1 MRKEKMLNLI
11 NKVSYY
17 LNKYAYLLLPIIT
30 GIIFLLICKGNELYP
45 FGNKTIAWCDMNQQ
59 GIPLLSQFKDVL
71 EGKKGFTYNFAN
83 AGGMSLFSVYFFF
96 LSSPFSY
103 LVVFVEK
110 AEIAN
115 FMNLIVMFKLM
126 VASLTMGIYIKK
138 KYENLNVLFLVSFS
152 LLYTYS
158 VYNLMYYQNIMWL
171 DIVYLFPLL
180 VLSLDHLLDKNK
192 FLPYLVLIT
201 LIVITNYYIA
211 FMVIC
216 FVLIYVGLNLYQRRQ
231 DKDIQYK
238 ARNFIISS
246 LIAALISCFS
256 IIPSFIQY
264 LESARGESL
273 INSLSFSWFLTHLQT
288 TLPLLLGSTCVIPFL
303 FKKDVSNERKIKY
316 IILLLL
322 LIPIIIDPINC
333 MWHLGSYQAF
343 PCRFAFM
350 LVFLTLDIVAIN
362 LKETQEEKFDF
373 KHILGFSISLIL
385 IISLYVFE
393 KDYINKKIIDLDQ
406 YSHSLWGNS
415 TSLEAL
421 LRYYSI
427 ILIAVLIIYLL
438 FKLKFINKK
447 VLSITFINLTI
458 IEILFSTSVYLIP
471 PSNDSSSYQK
481 LYSLSEH
488 IDDDSFYRVKTET
501 KITDVNN
508 VGAVGFNSLSH
519 YTSLTS
525 EDYMFTMKKLGYSS
539 YWMEVGSHGGTSFT
553 DALLVNKY
561 TLKYGSSSSSI
572 CSNDYYHLEE
582 NKVFPFG
589 IITDTNLEEHTELKE
604 DTRVNMQET
613 LYQALFNSNNSLHT
627 IYDPSELSN
636 IEILKDNSRTTYKTS
651 GNGSLTYSLFIKGT
665 QSVYFEAF
673 DKYSNNLTEAINE
686 KITITCG
693 SKYYSSYPNKN
704 LNGTICL
711 GTFTNQKI
719 TVRVKIKETIAVS
732 SLNVFSVNEE
742 ILDNEIN
749 NVINPNLEVKPN
761 KIEGTFSSN
770 NESYLFLPISYTKGI
785 NAKINGKKVD
795 VIKVFSSFVAIK
807 LVEGENNLTI
817 SYSQPGFGIG
827 LTLSFIGIAMLV
839 LYLIFKDKINWNKI
853 IDKFSYIL
861 SIIISSLTLFILYIF
876 PLIINIIYQIR

>member
-1 MRKEKMLNLI
+1 MTKEKILNLI

-45 FGNKTIAWCDMNQQ
+45 FGNKTIAWCDMDQQ

-71 EGKKGFTYNFAN
+71 EGKKGFTDNFAN

-231 DKDIQYK
+231 DKDIQHK

-246 LIAALISCFS
+246 VIAALISCFS